1 MRKMWSAVMSTL
13 ALGAALLLPSLAL
26 AEGTCGEAPCPELI
40 ASGATGG
47 SVNSLGE
54 VVWTKPD
61 PATGQQ
67 QLFSSRRGQ
76 LTFQQYNEYSHFA
89 PSINNVGDT
98 VWSLGDGYGSSFLG
112 TNISGTETGGM
123 MMQPPFFGGDTD
135 ADINDRQEVVWT
147 ALDMSFTTQI
157 YSNVRGRLTTDWSNY
172 YRPSINNNGDVVFVQ
187 YGMGPGQVFKIG
199 SGSTIPEAVT
209 SDNLDHLSVAINDN
223 GEIVWAA
230 KDLSGTSIVSTVRGV
245 LPIAV
250 TGDLSRVDINNC
262 GDVVYSVNENGVQNV
277 YRWGN
282 NAPCVSGGQNTTL
295 AQASQVKSGDLFTG
309 AVDAASSE
317 QWYRFDATAGQKIQV
332 LANYDTRSP
341 NALTIGLYNG
351 EGSLLSG
358 PTASSPLG
366 IVTSAAYSGT
376 YYLKAQAVAGAFPF
390 YVSLSKYSQNCGEG
404 PCQDFVAS
412 RVDYDPSINSLGEV
426 AWRQFDPATNTY
438 PIFSSTR
445 GQLPVTMDGPQNGP
459 VAINNH
465 GDVAWLDGDYPAYHI
480 RALIAGQEITLAT
493 DDYFASVEINDLG
506 EVLWTGRYGIYSTL
520 RGQLTDSS
528 LSPGRPSLNNNGD
541 VVFFEGNS
549 YATYKIA
556 GGTTTLEQIIP
567 WSSGFYPVIT
577 DAGDIISPWFDDNGN
592 TRFTSTVQ
600 GDLGYL
606 VPGWINN
613 LDANSCGDLLYSV
626 MGYPSTTSDVY
637 RLGLNVPCMTEPQR
651 SFNLAVARTAD
662 STGTGT
668 VTSSPAVINLTA
680 SDKFSM
686 AALPAGSVVTL
697 TATPDA
703 NSVFLGWTGACSGTG
718 TCQVTMDLVKNVK
731 ASFQPNNDTEPPIV
745 TITSPVAGFTKNNYP
760 QLLYSVSD
768 GNVVTK
774 LDGVIVSWTSGGYL
788 HTLSEGEHV
797 VRVES
802 TDGSGNLGFA
812 EVRFTVDNIA
822 PIINISSPVAGV
834 TNVNRPVL
842 NYTVSEGTVTVK
854 VNGYVVNKVSG
865 DALDTLADGYYSVQ
879 VGSTDAAGNSAYA
892 NVTFTVDTTPP
903 AVIISSPASGR
914 VIANNQPYLFYTVYE
929 GTVVV
934 KVDGAVVNKVSGDH
948 LDLLAD
954 GPHTLRMESTD
965 AAGNTGFA
973 ESNFIVDTIPPTV
986 SITSPAAGTTNDN
999 TPALGYTV
1007 NEGQVTVKVDSV
1019 IVSKVSGDSLATLP
1033 DGLHTLTVQ
1042 SIDAAGNAALAQ
1054 VQFTVDTTAPTV
1066 AITSP
1071 AAGLTKVSSP
1081 VLSYN
1086 VSDGT
1091 VVVKVDGAVVN
1102 KVSGSTLDTL
1112 ADGNHIVRVE
1122 STDAA
1127 GNFASTQRSFTVDT
1141 AAPVVAISSPV
1152 AGTTPDHT
1160 PYLNYTSTDGT
1171 IVVKVDGISVNTRA
1185 VSNLSALANG
1195 THTLTVESADAAGN
1209 VGVATVT
1216 FTVDYTPLLLT
1227 PVALAYGVTG
1237 TNYSQRLTA
1246 TGSVQPY
1253 VWSVNYG
1260 ALPPGL
1266 SLNSATGEITGVP
1279 TAAGVFDFYVKVA
1292 ADNGTETYSVGEGIK
1307 IFTPVAITAVSLG
1320 SGYAG
1325 EAYAGSV
1332 SATGGAG
1339 NYAWSVASGTL
1350 PAGLTLNS
1358 STGAISGTPSAAGTF
1373 TFTVQATDYHS
1384 AATQTMTVVINP
1396 ARPDLVVTSVY
1407 GPTSSGGGRKVAV
1420 YATVYNRGAGTA
1432 PASTVSIYLS
1442 NDSSITS
1449 ADLHLAFASAGSL
1462 TSGSSQVVAVSTTLP
1477 KTLPGGN
1484 YYFGAIA
1491 DEPASMEESNETNN
1505 AQVGN
1510 MVSVK

>member
-1 MRKMWSAVMSTL
+1 MRKMWLAVMRTL

-187 YGMGPGQVFKIG
+187 YGVGPGQVFKIA

-209 SDNLDHLSVAINDN
+209 GDNLDHLSVAINDN

-230 KDLSGTSIVSTVRGV
+230 KDVSGTSIVSTVRGV

-295 AQASQVKSGDLFTG
+295 AQATQVKSGDLFTG

-332 LANYDTRSP
+332 LANYDSRSP
-341 NALTIGLYNG
+341 NVLTIGLYNG
-351 EGSLLSG
+351 EGNLLSG

-366 IVTSAAYSGT
+366 IVITSAAYSGT

-426 AWRQFDPATNTY
+426 AWRQFDPTTNTY

-465 GDVAWLDGDYPAYHI
+465 GDVAWLDGDYPTYHI

-493 DDYFASVEINDLG
+493 EDYFAFVDINDLG
-506 EVLWTGRYGIYSTL
+506 EVVWTGRYGLYSNL

-541 VVFFEGNS
+541 VVFVDGNS
-549 YATYKIA
+549 FATYKIA

-567 WSSGFYPVIT
+567 WSTGWHPVIT

-662 STGTGT
+662 STGNGT

-680 SDKFSM
+680 SENLST

-703 NSVFLGWTGACSGTG
+703 NSVFMGWTGACSGTG
-718 TCQVTMDLVKNVK
+718 PCQVTMDLVKSVK
-731 ASFQPNNDTEPPIV
+731 ASFQPNNDTGSPTV
-745 TITSPVAGFTKNNYP
+745 TITSPVAGFTKIPYL
-760 QLLYSVSD
+760 QFLYSVSD

-774 LDGVIVSWTSGGYL
+774 IDGVIVPMVSGEYL
-788 HTLSEGEHV
+788 WFPEGEHV

-812 EVRFTVDNIA
+812 EVRFTVDTVA
-822 PIINISSPVAGV
+822 PIINIASPVAGV

-842 NYTVSEGTVTVK
+842 NYTVSEGTVAVK
-854 VNGYVVNKVSG
+854 VNGNIVNKVSG
-865 DALDTLADGYYSVQ
+865 DALDTLADGYYTVQ
-879 VGSTDAAGNSAYA
+879 IESTDAAGNSAYA
-892 NVTFTVDTTPP
+892 DVAFTVDATPP
-903 AVIISSPASGR
+903 AVFINSPAPGLFGH
-914 VIANNQPYLFYTVYE
+914 NQPSLRYTVYE
-929 GTVVV
+929 GNVAVVV
-934 KVDGAVVNKVSGDH
+934 KVDGAVVNKLSGDN
-948 LDLLAD
+948 LDMLAD
-954 GPHTLRMESTD
+954 GPHTLRVECTD

-973 ESNFIVDTIPPTV
+973 ESNFVVDTTRPAI
-986 SITSPAAGTTNDN
+986 SITSPAAGATNDT
-999 TPALGYTV
+999 TPVLTYTV
-1007 NEGQVTVKVDSV
+1007 SEGTVTVRVD
-1019 IVSKVSGDSLATLP
+1019 
-1033 DGLHTLTVQ
+1033 
-1042 SIDAAGNAALAQ
+1042 
-1054 VQFTVDTTAPTV
+1054 
-1066 AITSP
+1066 
-1071 AAGLTKVSSP
+1071 
-1081 VLSYN
+1081 N
-1086 VSDGT
+1086 V
-1091 VVVKVDGAVVN
+1091 VVN
-1102 KVSGSTLDTL
+1102 KVSGDELE
-1112 ADGNHIVRVE
+1112 AMAEGWHIVSVQ

-1127 GNFASTQRSFTVDT
+1127 GNPNLAQVQFIVDT

-1160 PYLNYTSTDGT
+1160 PYLNYTSSDGA
-1171 IVVKVDGISVNTRA
+1171 IVVKVDGISVSTRA
-1185 VSNLSALANG
+1185 GASLSALANG
-1195 THTLTVESADAAGN
+1195 IHTLTVESTDAAGN
-1209 VGVATVT
+1209 VGAASVT
-1216 FTVDYTPLLLT
+1216 FAVDYTPLSLT
-1227 PVALAYGVTG
+1227 PSALSFGVTG
-1237 TNYSQRLTA
+1237 TSYSQRLA
-1246 TGSVQPY
+1246 AAGGVQPY
-1253 VWSVNYG
+1253 TWSVNSG
-1260 ALPPGL
+1260 SLPPGL
-1266 SLNSATGEITGVP
+1266 SLDPATGEITGVP
-1279 TAAGVFDFYVKVA
+1279 TAAGTFDFYVKVA
-1292 ADNGTETYSVGEGIK
+1292 DSDIESYSTSMSIK
-1307 IFTPVAITAVSLG
+1307 IYTPVTITTTTLA

-1325 EAYAGSV
+1325 EAYTGSV

-1358 STGAISGTPSAAGTF
+1358 STGTISGTPSAAGTF
-1373 TFTVQATDYHS
+1373 TFTVQATEYHS
-1384 AATQTMTVVINP
+1384 AATQAMTVVINP

-1407 GPTSSGGGRKVAV
+1407 GPTSSGGGRKVTV
-1420 YATVYNRGAGTA
+1420 YATVLNRGAGTA

-1449 ADLHLAFASAGSL
+1449 DDLHLAFTSVSSVP
-1462 TSGSSQVVAVSTTLP
+1462 SGSSQVVAVSTTLP
-1477 KTLPGGN
+1477 KTLPGGT

-1491 DEPASMEESNETNN
+1491 DEPASMEEPNETNN